1 MRKQLICVAAV
12 VALVPSLLA
21 VGSAL
26 AGWEVFRTGN
36 LVIED
41 NGGISPTKLP
51 MHRQA
56 PISAYLSDR
65 LGTTDGTHPP
75 PVQEVAVDL
84 DRNIQVNARGLPV
97 CRRGQL
103 DATTTGAARKVCGA
117 ALVGS
122 GTDAAEVAFPEQA
135 PFTATGPVL
144 LFNGGVHGDTT
155 FLLIHTYL
163 AVPTPTAV
171 VATVKISRAP
181 GRYGLHAVVD
191 VPRIAGGA
199 GSVTQFKLRIDRRF
213 TYKGRRQS
221 FLTASCPSGH
231 SLVKGRA
238 LFADG
243 VEIHL
248 SRVLPCTPA
257 R

>member
-1 MRKQLICVAAV
+1 MSKKSICVAAV
-12 VALVPSLLA
+12 GLVLALLCA
-21 VGSAL
+21 ASAL
-26 AGWEVFRTGN
+26 GEWEVFRAGN
-36 LVIED
+36 LAIED
-41 NGGISPTKLP
+41 DGGISPTKLP
-51 MHRQA
+51 SHRQA
-56 PISAYLSDR
+56 PISAHLSDR

-75 PVQEVAVDL
+75 AVQEVEVDL
-84 DRNIQVNARGLPV
+84 DRNLHVNARGLPV
-97 CRRGQL
+97 CRRAQL
-103 DATTTGAARKVCGA
+103 EATTTATAKANCGA
-117 ALVGS
+117 ALVGA
-122 GTDAAEVAFPEQA
+122 GTDAAEVAFAEQA
-135 PFTATGPVL
+135 PFTAKGPVL

-155 FLLIHTYL
+155 LLLIHTYL

-171 VATVKISRAP
+171 VATVRLSRVP
-181 GRYGLHAVVD
+181 GRYGLHAVVE

-199 GSVTQFKLRIDRRF
+199 GSVTRFQLRIGRRF
-213 TYKGRRQS
+213 TDDGKEQS
-221 FLTASCPSGH
+221 YLTASCPSGH